1 MEIRSHVKLE
11 RMQCVHVIFLI
22 CICISMLQVV
32 TYVANVYNRYH
43 KRRKSKDLD
52 ISLNS
57 NSSSSDNTEFE
68 MLSSTDLAPL
78 YDAAAR

>member
-57 NSSSSDNTEFE
+57 SSSDNTEFE